1 MRSDDSAR
9 IVSSVLAN
17 PRKAVT
23 AAAVPIAIALLLAQ
37 INSFVDA
44 VWCSSLGPEA
54 LSVIGLS
61 AVLYLMIVGI
71 GNGIGAG
78 ATVAVARRLGTG
90 DNKGANQVAGQAI
103 LLIAVIAAVLTPVLL
118 LVRVPLLTAMG
129 AGPLV
134 GIASNYVIPFF
145 AGAFVIMFN
154 GVVAGILRAEGANSK
169 AMFVLVTGSV
179 FNLILDPIFIFSFG
193 MGVTGS
199 PVATVLATG
208 IASMVGIYWYVSGR
222 TYVRP
227 AFCRLKK
234 PLLDDIMVVGLPQT
248 AELCM
253 IAGMNLLLNVFI
265 IRGGG
270 TDGLAIYSMM
280 GIFVA
285 MVTIPAAAYASALMI
300 TSTVM
305 LARDDYKGAWS
316 VHWNIVVLIMI
327 GMIITAALVFFAAD
341 DLVLAFTYSERTAH
355 LRPEMAKA
363 LRIFITF
370 TPAYILIPL
379 GSSLLQTVRKVHVS
393 ATSSIARKLFT
404 LAVYAVASTISLE
417 AMYWGYWVS
426 EVIGGVMMYSLGL
439 YFFFRIK
446 KANETKDTVIVD
458 GEVPGGRKF
467 IFCEGEC
474 PTYYE
479 IPDSV
484 PTDVAL
490 EYVTVPADA
499 SSAGMGAAFV
509 SVSNDAEAGK
519 DGDAES
525 VSSSLKKGTL

>member
-1 MRSDDSAR
+1 MRRDGSAH

-17 PRKAVT
+17 PGKAVT
-23 AAAVPIAIALLLAQ
+23 ASAVPIAIALLLAQ

-78 ATVAVARRLGTG
+78 ASVAVARRLGMG
-90 DNKGANQVAGQAI
+90 DEKGANQVAAQAI

-118 LVRVPLLTAMG
+118 LVRVPLLSAMG
-129 AGPLV
+129 AGSLLDL
-134 GIASNYVIPFF
+134 ASGYVIPFF
-145 AGAFVIMFN
+145 AGAIVIMFN
-154 GVVAGILRAEGANSK
+154 GVVAGLLRAEGANNK
-169 AMFVLVTGSV
+169 AMFVLVTGSI
-179 FNLILDPIFIFSFG
+179 FNLLLDPFFIFSMG

-208 IASMVGIYWYVSGR
+208 IASMVGVFWYVSGN

-227 AFCRLKK
+227 AFSRLKK
-234 PLLDDIMVVGLPQT
+234 SLLGDIMIVGLPQT

-253 IAGMNLLLNVFI
+253 IAGMNLLLNMFI

-300 TSTVM
+300 ISTVM
-305 LARDDYKGAWS
+305 LAREDYKGAWS
-316 VHWNIVVLIMI
+316 VHWKTVVFIMVA
-327 GMIITAALVFFAAD
+327 MIITAVLVFIAAD
-341 DLVLAFTYSERTAH
+341 DLVLAFTYSDKTAH

-379 GSSLLQTVRKVHVS
+379 GSSLLQSVRKVHVS
-393 ATSSIARKLFT
+393 ATSSAARKLFT

-417 AMYWGYWVS
+417 AMYWGYWAS
-426 EVIGGVMMYSLGL
+426 EVIGGVLMYSLGL

-446 KANETKDTVIVD
+446 RVHETGDTVIVD
-458 GEVPGGRKF
+458 AEAPCGRF
-467 IFCEGEC
+467 VFCEGEC

-479 IPDSV
+479 IPHDV

-490 EYVTVPADA
+490 ECVAMPAG
-499 SSAGMGAAFV
+499 SSAAGMGAAFV
-509 SVSNDAEAGK
+509 SVADDKGAEKTVREKEEG
-519 DGDAES
+519 ER
-525 VSSSLKKGTL
+525 